1 MNECSHPM
9 APNEE
14 ELWRHVLDDDPLPS
28 EKIVHVRQCSLC
40 QTQITTYTTAN
51 NFLLKKLYRS
61 ECPDP
66 TRLNLYCA
74 GYLPI
79 DDVFLIDA
87 HVRICPLCAHELS
100 EIRQL
105 LANFDPFPEA
115 PVMPRERVARIFALF
130 VPWQPQ
136 LILRGDDSPPPSSH
150 SWPRQYRA
158 NDLNISL
165 HLSRASNGEVLL
177 IGLLSSADPG
187 EFLEELEG
195 ILAELYI
202 IHEDEKGAAYEVKQL
217 LMHTQVDDL
226 GNLVFKNVPPGTF
239 TMHLYVPMAEVVIEG
254 LSIEN
259 N

>member
-14 ELWRHVLDDDPLPS
+14 EFWRYVLDDDPLPPD
-28 EKIVHVRQCSLC
+28 KAVHVRQCSLC
-40 QTQITTYTTAN
+40 QAQVTTYKHRN
-51 NFLLKKLYRS
+51 NFLLKTFYRS

-74 GYLPI
+74 GHLQLE
-79 DDVFLIDA
+79 DVFLIDS
-87 HVRICPLCAHELS
+87 HVRICPLCTQEVA
-100 EIRQL
+100 EIRQV

-115 PVMPRERVARIFALF
+115 TVAPREKIIERIAALF

-136 LILRGDDSPPPSSH
+136 LVLRGDDPARFSSSP
-150 SWPRQYRA
+150 WPRQYRA
-158 NDLNISL
+158 RNLDISL

-195 ILAELYI
+195 ILAELYLVY
-202 IHEDEKGAAYEVKQL
+202 EDDEVGSEKRL
-217 LMHTQVDDL
+217 LMSTLVDDL
-226 GNLVFKNVPPGTF
+226 GNLVFKNVPAGTF
-239 TMHLYVPMAEVVIEG
+239 TMHLYVPDAEVVIEG
-254 LSIEN
+254 LSIEDN
-259 N
+259 